1 MALSVA
7 TAAMSLAPAG
17 VGDPPASSAAW
28 TTSRCGSTTRSS
40 RRCGSSPWAGPCSS
54 QLDLLL
60 VGVLA
65 TSADVATY
73 AVPFRL
79 ALFVGFPLIVVNQV
93 VPPLIAS
100 WHAGGAVERLER
112 TLRATAG
119 LAFIGSL
126 RDRGALRRGRQAH
139 HRRAVRREVRGR
151 LHRPAHPLRRA
162 RCSRPTR
169 APAGSRS
176 MMTGH
181 QRAYAWLLGV
191 STVVTAALDVA
202 CFQVWG
208 IEGIALA
215 TAVSLTIQNFVQAAD
230 AAPPHRVPL
239 DRRRAPRHDRRARD
253 RAQGDASRPRRGR
266 GRRRR
271 RRQVAQGQLDPEE

>member
-1 MALSVA
+1 VA
-7 TAAMSLAPAG
+7 TAALALAPAG
-17 VGDPPASSAAW
+17 WAIHRKLRVLDHERLRVHNPLEPSMWMVTVGRALL
-28 TTSRCGSTTRSS
+28 
-40 RRCGSSPWAGPCSS
+40 S

-119 LAFIGSL
+119 LALLGSIAIATVYVVGGKTIITEL
-126 RDRGALRRGRQAH
+126 FGAKYADGYTVLLILSVGQ
-139 HRRAVRREVRGR
+139 V
-151 LHRPAHPLRRA
+151 LQ
-162 RCSRPTR
+162 TY
-169 APAGSRS
+169 AGSCGFAL

-181 QRAYAWLLGV
+181 QKAYARLLGV
-191 STVVTAALDVA
+191 STIVTAALDVA
-202 CFQVWG
+202 LFKVWG

-215 TAVSLTIQNFVQAAD
+215 TAVSLTVQNFIQAWMLRRRTGFHSIADVRLAFTEGRGTLRKLGRRGAD
-230 AAPPHRVPL
+230 AAGAAEV
-239 DRRRAPRHDRRARD
+239 A
-253 RAQGDASRPRRGR
+253 ASGGPGEL
-266 GRRRR
+266 G
-271 RRQVAQGQLDPEE
+271 PEE